1 MKILEL
7 YRDYNIPHQTSGHKH
22 CRDGWVNTVCPFCTG
37 NAGLHLGASLNGEVF
52 TCWRCGWKPPDKA
65 IAGLVGI
72 SKSKAQSVIKEYG
85 GKSRAVENQV
95 KQAPRLKAHKLP
107 SDVGGMEVRHKKYLA
122 SRGFNPNKLERKWK
136 LKATGPISRLDGIDY
151 SHRILA
157 PIYWE
162 GGRVSFQTRDITSM
176 HDAKYMGCP
185 EKRELTPHK
194 DILYGK
200 QSLWGERGICVEGI
214 TDVWRLGTSSFA
226 TFGIKYTQNQVRA
239 MATNFKHVTIL
250 FDDDPQ
256 AVKQANKLQS
266 ALSIRGV
273 QSKVE
278 IISGDPGGLT
288 SKQAKNLV
296 QKIY

>member
-136 LKATGPISRLDGIDY
+136 LKATGPISRLDGITTPIEFLPLFTGRGKEY
-151 SHRILA
+151 PSKPEILQVCTM
-157 PIYWE
+157 PNIWDVQ
-162 GGRVSFQTRDITSM
+162 R
-176 HDAKYMGCP
+176 
-185 EKRELTPHK
+185 
-194 DILYGK
+194 
-200 QSLWGERGICVEGI
+200 RG
-214 TDVWRLGTSSFA
+214 
-226 TFGIKYTQNQVRA
+226 N
-239 MATNFKHVTIL
+239 
-250 FDDDPQ
+250 
-256 AVKQANKLQS
+256 
-266 ALSIRGV
+266 
-273 QSKVE
+273 
-278 IISGDPGGLT
+278 
-288 SKQAKNLV
+288 
-296 QKIY
+296 